1 MWYHLY
7 SLTTALRAMY
17 TRNTAFM
24 WDVSRPLT
32 LDSLTQA
39 LDIAKPESVPCVPYA
54 LQLMAETPQV
64 IERLRSCKL
73 VTYGGA
79 RCPDE
84 LGDLLVANGV
94 RLGGLLGSYVSRGFF
109 HQRNADIPEEP
120 RPAWWLSQPL
130 ARRTTAIG
138 AT

>member
-7 SLTTALRAMY
+7 ILTTALRAMY

-32 LDSLTQA
+32 ADSLTQA
-39 LDIAKPESVPCVPYA
+39 LDIAKPESVHCVPYA
-54 LQLMAETPQV
+54 LQLMAETPQG

-79 RCPDE
+79 PCPDE
-84 LGDLLVANGV
+84 LGDLLVVNGV
-94 RLGGLLGSYVSRGFF
+94 RLGGLLGSCVSRGFF
-109 HQRNADIPEEP
+109 HQRYADIQEEP
-120 RPAWWLSQPL
+120 RPAWWLSQSL